1 MKTVLILLL
10 FIASCVTASLLSQV
24 NNETKIVKVP
34 TGMVLIPTGE
44 FEMGSKKGDR
54 DEKPIHTVHLDA
66 YYIDKHEVTVGEY
79 KKFINATGHSA
90 LPDSVF
96 RCSPTDQ
103 HPVVGVSWHDAMAY
117 AKWAGKRLPTEA
129 EWEKAARGGLIGQKY
144 PWGNE
149 IDSNKANYNKNTKS
163 GTHDEQTTPIRKYS
177 ANTYGLFDMSGNV
190 AEWCLDAY
198 QKNYYANSP
207 QRNPIAGAENL
218 NQIINNFKDVKTR
231 RVVRGG
237 SWSFNAKSVRV
248 ANRMGEKPSLLSSD
262 VGFRC
267 IRDVNP

>member
-1 MKTVLILLL
+1 MKSVLILLM
-10 FIASCVTASLLSQV
+10 FSTFCVTASLLSDGH
-24 NNETKIVKVP
+24 NDTKTTTIP
-34 TGMVLIPTGE
+34 TGMVLIPAGE
-44 FEMGSKKGDR
+44 FQMGSTNGDR

-66 YYIDKHEVTVGEY
+66 FYIDKHEVTVGDY
-79 KKFINATGHSA
+79 KKFINATKHRA
-90 LPDSVF
+90 LSDSVF

-129 EWEKAARGGLIGQKY
+129 EWEKAARGGLIGKKY
-144 PWGNE
+144 PWGDT
-149 IDSNKANYNKNTKS
+149 IDTSKANYNKNTKS
-163 GTHDEQTTPIRKYS
+163 GPHDEQTTPVGKYP
-177 ANTYGLFDMSGNV
+177 ANDYDLFDMVGNV
-190 AEWCLDAY
+190 SEWCLDAY
-198 QKNYYANSP
+198 QKNFYANSP

-218 NQIINNFKDVKTR
+218 NQIIDNFQNIKTR

-267 IRDVNP
+267 VQNVKP

>member
-1 MKTVLILLL
+1 MKYVLIFLIFTNLC
-10 FIASCVTASLLSQV
+10 ITASLLSDSH
-24 NNETKIVKVP
+24 NNIKKASVP
-34 TGMVLIPTGE
+34 TAMVLIPAGE
-44 FEMGSKKGDR
+44 FQMGSTNGAR
-54 DEKPIHTVHLDA
+54 DEKPVHTVHLDA

-79 KKFINATGHSA
+79 KKFLNATGHRV

-129 EWEKAARGGLIGQKY
+129 EWEKAARGELIGQKY
-144 PWGNE
+144 PWGNA
-149 IDSNKANYNKNTKS
+149 IDTKKANYNKNTKS
-163 GTHDEQTTPIRKYS
+163 GKHDEQTTPIGKYP
-177 ANTYGLFDMSGNV
+177 ANAYGLHDMSGNV
-190 AEWCLDAY
+190 SEWCLDAY

-207 QRNPIAGAENL
+207 QRNPIAGPENL
-218 NQIINNFKDVKTR
+218 NQIVNNFKDIATR

-267 IRDVNP
+267 VQDVKP